1 MNLETIEAAETL
13 ELFDYPDYGL
23 ELDLIIEQQQE
34 TNAQLEQANQYLAYL
49 PEIYSFC
56 GLILGLLIVVVV
68 WRLLTSF
75 LGRVFNDT
83 NKL

>member
-1 MNLETIEAAETL
+1 METIEAAETL
-13 ELFDYPDYGL
+13 DLYFDQPDYSS
-23 ELDLIIEQQQE
+23 ELYTLIEKQE
-34 TNAQLEQANQYLAYL
+34 LTNAQLEQANQYLAYL
-49 PEIYSFC
+49 PEIYNFC
-56 GLILGLLIVVVV
+56 GLILGLLIVIVV